1 MIAIYNTAYNKKK
14 INYDNEPFSYYI
26 YIIFHFFCFVNKLTT
41 FK

>member
-26 YIIFHFFCFVNKLTT
+26 YILYFIFSVLLIN
-41 FK
+41 